1 MKTYKIDFKGF
12 ENKRDV
18 HVKIKEAM
26 FDYVG
31 SNLDALYDELTSI
44 CFECEIT
51 LIGTEFPEDA
61 MGGYLTATLET
72 FLDAEKENPYLKLT
86 VK

>member
-44 CFECEIT
+44 CEDSKII
-51 LIGTEFPEDA
+51 LIGTDFPADA
-61 MGGYLTATLET
+61 IGGYLKATLET
-72 FLDAEKENPYLKLT
+72 FLDAAKENSHLEISIE
-86 VK
+86 

>member
-1 MKTYKIDFKGF
+1 MKKYTVDFSSF
-12 ENKRDV
+12 ESRKEV
-18 HVKIKEAM
+18 HKKIKEAM